1 MAAFNRAY
9 CAVLHLL
16 DKCFNG
22 SPRLLSV
29 ATGEMYALKHQAIEL
44 MELPS
49 GDGQTMVGP
58 SFEYVPSELRHRP
71 NGERRVVVMPN
82 GPYLV
87 YGDIPLVRKRKVVA
101 ENGESLAWEKTET
114 ILTEETYALCRCG
127 ESGSKP
133 FCDGRSHARVGFD
146 GSEAHDSRVAEERQ
160 LVHEG
165 NGIVVRRDLSLCM
178 HARFCVGRLRKIP
191 EMMEATSDSDM
202 RAHIIGLIEHC
213 PSGTLTRWKRTGRS
227 LSPTCRSRSR
237 SPVRRNRWRGR
248 SGSPAVFL
256 LFAPMVSRSG
266 HAIES
271 RSVAADTRTRSRSA
285 MAPTSK
291 RFSATTTSGNRF
303 RQARPANSLVRRR
316 GAGYGHAPRRSGTP
330 QM

>member
-1 MAAFNRAY
+1 VHNIRTNPRSHDYPEGTEARLRMAAFNRAY

-146 GSEAHDSRVAEERQ
+146 GSEAHDSA
-160 LVHEG
+160 L
-165 NGIVVRRDLSLCM
+165 
-178 HARFCVGRLRKIP
+178 
-191 EMMEATSDSDM
+191 
-202 RAHIIGLIEHC
+202 
-213 PSGTLTRWKRTGRS
+213 
-227 LSPTCRSRSR
+227 
-237 SPVRRNRWRGR
+237 
-248 SGSPAVFL
+248 
-256 LFAPMVSRSG
+256 
-266 HAIES
+266 
-271 RSVAADTRTRSRSA
+271 
-285 MAPTSK
+285 
-291 RFSATTTSGNRF
+291 
-303 RQARPANSLVRRR
+303 
-316 GAGYGHAPRRSGTP
+316 RRSGNSCTKGTGSSCAATFRCACTP
-330 QM
+330 DSALDGSGRSPR